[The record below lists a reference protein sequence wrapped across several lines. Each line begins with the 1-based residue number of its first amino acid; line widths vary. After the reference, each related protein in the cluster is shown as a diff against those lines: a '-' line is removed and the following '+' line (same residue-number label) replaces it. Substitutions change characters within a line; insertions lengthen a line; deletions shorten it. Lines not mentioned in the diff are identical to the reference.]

1 MNPQSINCKHYFG
14 RILQCMFNFKVCTDK
29 HLKLTTTT
37 LQINIGTHMFGS
49 MNYDFN
55 MNTFRK
61 LVVNMFPILRT
72 LFYCIS
78 WHNCNRYVT
87 RQLTHLQRRKLVDI
101 PGSQKLLLQP
111 CCPSSLS
118 YVWISGRSTLPHAFV
133 LIDLSIFRSVHLLN
147 YFYLV
152 PLRIILTSELPAT
165 ISPYTIRRRG
175 CVSPAAGSYCYC
187 WKAADF
193 TVVKWNNWDEC
204 IFTFFGAQSYVF
216 LGTP

>member
-1 MNPQSINCKHYFG
+1 MNNYVLTNKYRGSYVWLDEFWLQHEYVSKVSCQYVSNC
-14 RILQCMFNFKVCTDK
+14 T
-29 HLKLTTTT
+29 
-37 LQINIGTHMFGS
+37 
-49 MNYDFN
+49 
-55 MNTFRK
+55 
-61 LVVNMFPILRT
+61 T

-78 WHNCNRYVT
+78 WHYCKRCVT

-133 LIDLSIFRSVHLLN
+133 LIDLSIFRSVYLLN

-152 PLRIILTSELPAT
+152 PLRIILTSELPVT

-175 CVSPAAGSYCYC
+175 CVSPAAGSDRYY

-204 IFTFFGAQSYVF
+204 IFTFFGATSAQSYVF